1 MIRIAR
7 EEDLDNLNRMALEA
21 IRKAAYAFISDQ
33 GRVVTV
39 IKHFLQELP
48 NQVVFIDESGH
59 GMIAGM
65 IVPFAYGIEEQAI
78 ELLWWVDEEY
88 RLTGIGREL
97 LEGFEVWAAS
107 KGARIVTMISLDDQ
121 VGSYYEKQGYTLCE
135 RTYMKDLKPWQRL
148 PQQ

>member
-39 IKHFLQELP
+39 IKHFLQESTDKSIIF
-48 NQVVFIDESGH
+48 VDEEGH

-65 IVPFAYGIEEQAI
+65 IVPFAYGIEDQAI

-107 KGARIVTMISLDDQ
+107 RGARIVTMVSIDDH
-121 VGSYYEKQGYTLCE
+121 VGRYYEKQGYTLCE
-135 RTYMKDLKPWQRL
+135 RTYMKDLKPWQ
-148 PQQ
+148 Q